1 MERKILTNFDLLDTE
16 KGVLKN
22 NYQILIEGNKIT
34 EVKKGQ
40 INSSKIEKINL
51 GGRTLMP
58 GLIDCHVHIHIGQFN
73 DNKSVHESEMT
84 ARSSKI
90 LREMLLRG
98 FTTVRDAGGA
108 DYGHK
113 MAIEKEYF
121 IGPRLFV
128 SGKILSQTGGHGDH
142 RGRAD
147 FCECAINSGG
157 IEIIA
162 DGVDEVRKAVREQIR
177 QGVDQIKIMAG
188 GGVSSPADELN
199 NLQYSKEELMAIV
212 DEATRAGRYVMSHVY
227 NNEGIK
233 RASECGIRT
242 IEHGNFIQE
251 DSASIMYKNKSFLVP
266 TLVTYRA
273 DAEHGV
279 SFGWEEHNKRKN
291 QQVLDAGLR
300 SLDIAKRANVK
311 IGYGSDLCW
320 SPKYYQPEGLLIHNE
335 VLSNA
340 ETIQNITIINAEI
353 LRMKNL
359 LGVIKSGAY
368 ADLII
373 VDGDPLKELGLLCND
388 GESISGVISN
398 GKFIKK
404 EFKLSNNL

>member
-1 MERKILTNFDLLDTE
+1 MEKKILTNFDLLDTE

-177 QGVDQIKIMAG
+177 QGVDQIKIMTVIIVLEGKAIRLDQVG
-188 GGVSSPADELN
+188 FVSGSPFALLN
-199 NLQYSKEELMAIV
+199 NEPRVCHL
-212 DEATRAGRYVMSHVY
+212 
-227 NNEGIK
+227 
-233 RASECGIRT
+233 
-242 IEHGNFIQE
+242 
-251 DSASIMYKNKSFLVP
+251 P
-266 TLVTYRA
+266 VTPA
-273 DAEHGV
+273 V
-279 SFGWEEHNKRKN
+279 
-291 QQVLDAGLR
+291 
-300 SLDIAKRANVK
+300 VK
-311 IGYGSDLCW
+311 
-320 SPKYYQPEGLLIHNE
+320 
-335 VLSNA
+335 
-340 ETIQNITIINAEI
+340 
-353 LRMKNL
+353 MK
-359 LGVIKSGAY
+359 V
-368 ADLII
+368 
-373 VDGDPLKELGLLCND
+373 
-388 GESISGVISN
+388 
-398 GKFIKK
+398 
-404 EFKLSNNL
+404 